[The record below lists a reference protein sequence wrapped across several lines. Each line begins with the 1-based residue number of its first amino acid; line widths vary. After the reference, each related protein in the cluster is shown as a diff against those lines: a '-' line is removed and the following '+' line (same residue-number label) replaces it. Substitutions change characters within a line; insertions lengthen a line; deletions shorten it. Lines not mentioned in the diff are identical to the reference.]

1 MPLAPLTPQLVKDQI
16 VVVRVD
22 FNVPIHNG
30 KVSEKT
36 RLKASMPTLK
46 FLAEHGAARVHII
59 SHLGR
64 PKGEYEEKYSLK
76 IVMKDLQSLLGETV
90 EFREDFTAGEERFQL
105 HENVRFYPGEKKNDP
120 ALIQTML
127 KGMTPDLFINDG
139 FAVSHRAHASVIGIG
154 SFVPCYG
161 GFLVQKEIESLSPF
175 LTKDKMNGLTVI
187 IGGAK
192 METKVPVLRHFAAI
206 ADNVLLGGGIANT
219 FLSAQGFDVGQSLY
233 EPDAIP
239 IAQEILNIAEKSKT
253 GIHLPVDVI
262 CADEIDST
270 ETIDIPVED
279 IAGDMKVF
287 DLGTQSINSYR
298 EIIQHSK
305 TIIWNG
311 PVGLFE
317 RAPFEAGTREVLKA
331 VSAQRSA
338 ETILGG
344 GDTLE
349 ALKKYGVDQDIFS
362 HVSTGGG
369 SMLEFLEGKNLPG
382 IDILQ

>member
-1 MPLAPLTPQLVKDQI
+1 MPLAPITPELVKDKI
-16 VVVRVD
+16 IVVRVD
-22 FNVPIHNG
+22 FNVPITNG

-36 RLKASMPTLK
+36 RIKASIPTLK
-46 FLAEHGAARVHII
+46 LLADNGAKRVHIL

-64 PKGEYEEKYSLK
+64 PKGEYDKKYSLEV
-76 IVMKDLQSLLGETV
+76 VMKDLQKFLGEEV
-90 EFREDFTAGEERFQL
+90 EFRQDFTSGEARFQL
-105 HENVRFYPGEKKNDP
+105 HENVRFHPGEKKNDP
-120 ALIQTML
+120 DLIQQML

-154 SFVPCYG
+154 SFVPSYG
-161 GFLVQKEIESLSPF
+161 GLLVQKEIQSLSPF
-175 LTKDKMNGLTVI
+175 LTKDKVNGLTVI

-206 ADNVLLGGGIANT
+206 ADNILLGGGIANT

-233 EPDAIP
+233 EPDAIN
-239 IAQEILNIAEKSKT
+239 IAREILSIAEHNQT
-253 GIHLPVDVI
+253 GIHLPVDVV
-262 CADEIDST
+262 CADEIDAT
-270 ETIDIPVED
+270 QAIDIPVED

-287 DLGTQSINSYR
+287 DLGAQSINSYQ
-298 EIIQHSK
+298 EVIQHSK

-317 RAPFEAGTREVLKA
+317 KAPFEAGTREVLKA
-331 VSAQRSA
+331 VAAQRSA